1 MTDPIPRDGVPET
14 ALDWHRA
21 GRGAAIATVVE
32 TWGSA
37 PRRAGSLMAVSG
49 EMEIEGSVSGGC
61 VEGAVA
67 EEALDAIASG
77 EPRMLEYGVSD
88 GDAFAVGLACG
99 GTIRILLE
107 PVAAM
112 GPDLLE
118 RLVALRAARRAAVY
132 TVDTATWRREVHGAP
147 DLPGDLA
154 ARAAAD
160 RTGAD
165 EGRIAVVHNPPLR
178 MAIVGGVHIAQALS
192 GMAALAGFDVTVID
206 PRAAFA
212 SPARFP
218 GTALSNDWP
227 DAAMQAFAPDSRSAV
242 VMLTHDPKLDDPA
255 LRVALGSEAFYVGAL
270 GSRRTNAARLER
282 LRAAGLPEAAIARV
296 HGPVGLDIGAATPG
310 EIAAAILAQ
319 AIARL
324 RGRGEASRAEA
335 A

>member
-1 MTDPIPRDGVPET
+1 MEAPTPRRGVPEA

-21 GRGAAIATVVE
+21 GRGAAIATVID

-37 PRRAGSLMAVSG
+37 PRRAGSLMAISG

-67 EEALDAIASG
+67 EEAAGAIASG
-77 EPRMLEYGVSD
+77 TPAILAYGVSD

-112 GPDLLE
+112 GEETLAE
-118 RLVALRAARRAAVY
+118 IVRLRAARERAVY
-132 TVDTATWRREVHGAP
+132 TVETDGWTRAVLRGG
-147 DLPGDLA
+147 DLTGELA
-154 ARAAAD
+154 ARAVAD

-165 EGRIAVVHNPPLR
+165 GARIAVVHNPPLR
-178 MAIVGGVHIAQALS
+178 MAIIGGVHVAQALA

-218 GTALSNDWP
+218 GVALSNDWP
-227 DAAMQAFAPDSRSAV
+227 DEALRAFAPDARTAIV
-242 VMLTHDPKLDDPA
+242 TLTHDPKLDDPA
-255 LRVALGSEAFYVGAL
+255 LRAALASEAFYVGAL
-270 GSRRTNAARLER
+270 GSRRTHAGRLER
-282 LRAAGLPEAAIARV
+282 LAEAGLESEAARV

-324 RGRGEASRAEA
+324 RGRDGAGTAEA
-335 A
+335 V